1 MNTTT
6 VTKPSGRCPTL
17 VGDRSMELESLNNPI
32 WHALTTHHA
41 ALAIGNDHAKRY
53 PPLVTPLA
61 GMVDQ
66 DAGAFDALAE
76 VVGPQPMVGL
86 FLDRPAEPP
95 PDWEILQAHPIRQ
108 MVWAG
113 SSVPVVSEAIT
124 AMSAADVAEMV
135 ALADLTKP
143 GPMFERVLEL
153 GSYFGV
159 RDGSRL
165 VAVAGERLHLDG
177 YTEVSGV
184 CTHPEYRGHGL
195 ASRLVSALVA
205 RIAARSETPFL
216 HLKTDNASAERVYE
230 GLGFRTRRLINLA
243 IVRVRPV
250 R

>member
-1 MNTTT
+1 MGTH
-6 VTKPSGRCPTL
+6 RHEAL
-17 VGDRSMELESLNNPI
+17 DNPI
-32 WHALTTHHA
+32 WHALNTRHA
-41 ALAIGNDHAKRY
+41 ALASGNGRAKRY

-61 GMVDQ
+61 GMADQ
-66 DAGAFDALAE
+66 DAGAFDSLAAIL
-76 VVGPQPMVGL
+76 GLQPMVGL

-95 PDWEILQAHPIRQ
+95 PNWDVLQSHPIRQ

-113 SSVPVVSEAIT
+113 SSVPAASENVALMT
-124 AMSAADVAEMV
+124 AADVAAML

-143 GPMFERVLEL
+143 GPMFEQVLEL

-165 VAVAGERLHLDG
+165 VAVAGERLHLTG

-184 CTHPEYRGHGL
+184 CTHPAYRGRGF

-205 RIAARSETPFL
+205 RIAARGEIPFL

-230 GLGFRTRRLINLA
+230 ALGFRTRRLINLA
-243 IVRVRPV
+243 VLRQKSVR
-250 R
+250 